1 MFTAGISILQSAN
14 FIFNIC
20 IFQQHRDWPLHK
32 LWNLFIYGNIL
43 RTWLHMLWNLFIY
56 GNILRIWAE
65 NTHKKVAECV
75 PYAYV

>member
-43 RTWLHMLWNLFIY
+43 R
-56 GNILRIWAE
+56 IWAE